1 MGKELG
7 VVYICDM
14 YISKEIEDQAIGRVI
29 EGLKGVMSREW
40 GEWVTDDVLVVCVS
54 PDYSGIVGVRVL
66 HGLSRDRVFPYYDCA
81 DVPFPDS
88 SEEFVEECK
97 LEFRLLLGQW
107 RQSVSKIVLVEAGI
121 LTGGNYTWMSRMIDE
136 FGFEKPI
143 TVALVERNQSK
154 FKCDVVGEY
163 CEQMPTFW
171 WEEDNKHWDGI
182 E

>member
-1 MGKELG
+1 MGGYKILGKELG

-81 DVPFPDS
+81 DVSFPDS
-88 SEEFVEECK
+88 
-97 LEFRLLLGQW
+97 
-107 RQSVSKIVLVEAGI
+107 
-121 LTGGNYTWMSRMIDE
+121 D
-136 FGFEKPI
+136 
-143 TVALVERNQSK
+143 
-154 FKCDVVGEY
+154 
-163 CEQMPTFW
+163 
-171 WEEDNKHWDGI
+171 
-182 E
+182 